1 MTEAAVE
8 KVETAEDIAAREALE
23 KEEGAKGLAA
33 GFEKVR
39 GKPTEAA
46 TQDAGAV
53 DTAKT
58 AEQTDAEKKAAEE
71 AAKAAAEEAEKARE
85 KAYFE
90 SLPASVRARIEKIDK
105 IEVTA
110 NQIGAT
116 QRKLKTV
123 EDRIEAVSKA
133 GTEAAKAASA
143 AGGAAPTQAQ
153 IDAAAASGGAKW
165 KQMKEDFPE
174 WAEALDERLAAL
186 RPSAAAPVDVEGI
199 KKEVAGEVD
208 TRIAQSVDAAEERA
222 FVRMKHPGWKATVKT
237 PEFKDWYDKQPEDMK
252 AKAASNN
259 GDDAVTM
266 LDAFE
271 VHRKAAAAAAAAK
284 ERQTNRLERAIP
296 VKGSGAAPP
305 PSNDDANALARGFN
319 RVRGV
324 KA

>member
-8 KVETAEDIAAREALE
+8 KTETAEEVAAREALE

-39 GKPTEAA
+39 GKPTEETTTTTTTAA
-46 TQDAGAV
+46 VETVQ
-53 DTAKT
+53 
-58 AEQTDAEKKAAEE
+58 QTDAEKTAAEE

-90 SLPASVRARIEKIDK
+90 SLPASVRDRIEKIDK
-105 IEVTA
+105 IEVTV
-110 NQIGAT
+110 NQVGHF

-133 GTEAAKAASA
+133 GTDAAKAATA
-143 AGGAAPTQAQ
+143 AGGTAPTQAQ
-153 IDAAAASGGAKW
+153 IDAAAAGGGEKW

-174 WAEALDERLAAL
+174 WAEALDERLATL
-186 RPSAAAPVDVEGI
+186 RPGAAAPVDVESI
-199 KKEVAGEVD
+199 KKEVAGDVD
-208 TRIAQSVDAAEERA
+208 TRIAQATAVAEESA
-222 FVRMKHPGWKATVKT
+222 FIRLKHPGWKATVRT
-237 PEFKDWYDKQPEDMK
+237 PEFKAWHDTQPDDVK
-252 AKAASNN
+252 ALAASNN
-259 GDDAVTM
+259 GDDAVKM

-271 VHRKAAAAAAAAK
+271 VHRKAAAAAAAAR

-296 VKGSGAAPP
+296 VKGSGSPPAPQ
-305 PSNDDANALARGFN
+305 NDDANALKRGFD
-319 RVRGV
+319 RARGV